1 MLTDLQAVEF
11 WATRTAEN
19 AVAARVW
26 NLLSE
31 RTINEETIF
40 FVKVFI
46 GHTLQFYGKNFGDLT
61 PEQQQAAITYQ
72 FDVCSGTQPAPETL
86 ENIAGVYPPVA

>member
-19 AVAARVW
+19 AMAARVW

-40 FVKVFI
+40 FVKVFV
-46 GHTLQFYGKNFGDLT
+46 GHTLQFYGKSFADLT
-61 PEQQQAAITYQ
+61 PEQQEAAVTYQ
-72 FDVCSGTQPAPETL
+72 FDVYSGTRPAPETL
-86 ENIAGVYPPVA
+86 EAIKGVYPV